1 MNAGQRPEPVE
12 RAELLGLVPVPAER
26 DLPAGRHALHRERL
40 MRQIDLDT
48 STPTTAATPV
58 PAPAP
63 ARPRFRR
70 RLTVTLAGALVVGT
84 AVAVAVTQSSPGGA
98 RGPLSSAE
106 LASWTGVPTPLA
118 ASTGPGATA
127 EKWCLARMADGPG
140 AGQPVKITNADLRG
154 KVASMIVNRGGNA
167 MLCYVASETSGLWEA
182 IDPVK
187 NVAADAVTYDTG
199 GSHGNGDGRFNYA
212 QGSVGA
218 DVRAITMQVAGRT
231 FQVTVADGRWTAWWP
246 GTMSH
251 RAVPDTVTV
260 TLADGTTRIVGGSS
274 LFTR

>member
-12 RAELLGLVPVPAER
+12 RAELLGQVPVPAER

-40 MRQIDLDT
+40 MRQIDLDLD
-48 STPTTAATPV
+48 TPIPT
-58 PAPAP
+58 PAP

-70 RLTVTLAGALVVGT
+70 RLAVTLAGALVVGT
-84 AVAVAVTQSSPGGA
+84 AVAVVATQSSRGGGS
-98 RGPLSSAE
+98 GPLSSAE
-106 LASWTGVPTPLA
+106 LASWTGVPAPLA
-118 ASTGPGATA
+118 ASTGPGAIA
-127 EKWCLARMADGPG
+127 EKWCLDRMTAGPG
-140 AGQPVKITNADLRG
+140 AGAPVTITNADLRG

-187 NVAADAVTYDTG
+187 PVAPDAVTDDTG
-199 GSHGNGDGRFNYA
+199 GSHGDGDATFNYA

-218 DVRAITMQVAGRT
+218 DVKAITMQVAGRT

-246 GTMSH
+246 GSTSH
-251 RAVPDTVTV
+251 AGVPDTVTV
-260 TLADGTTRIVGGSS
+260 TLSDGTTRIVSGSS
-274 LFTR
+274 LIAR

>member
-12 RAELLGLVPVPAER
+12 RAELLGQVPVPAER

-48 STPTTAATPV
+48 STPTTAPT

-84 AVAVAVTQSSPGGA
+84 AVAVAVAQSSRGGVS
-98 RGPLSSAE
+98 GPLSSAE

-127 EKWCLARMADGPG
+127 EKWCLDRMAGGPG
-140 AGQPVKITNADLRG
+140 AGAPVKITNADLRG
-154 KVASMIVNRGGNA
+154 KVASMVVNRGGKT

-199 GSHGNGDGRFNYA
+199 GSHGDGDAMFNYA

-218 DVRAITMQVAGRT
+218 GVKAITMQVAGRT

-260 TLADGTTRIVGGSS
+260 TLADGTTRVVSGSS
-274 LFTR
+274 LFAR